1 MIEYLR
7 VWFGPV
13 VYSLFVGLALSLFDR
28 REKSYTPKG
37 DAPLYSR
44 PILLYYISPVAFFL
58 PLSLLLYLVDS
69 QFFLH
74 YWSTVGLL
82 FTVYLSVFLLLMPL
96 LRRFMQASS
105 CAAFWSVLLIQ
116 LRFMCNDPKWTIQLP
131 FAAPSGRVMAAVF
144 WIWLCGYIATLL
156 WHIAGHFIF
165 RRRLLK
171 HATPLD
177 GNEHALFQ
185 KWLQITNFPAG
196 YLHAVRSPAAKTPVS
211 IGLFWKTT
219 CVVLPAKDYTPE
231 ELALIF
237 HHEIVHISRSDSVLK
252 FLMVTFAS
260 LFWFHPLA
268 WIALKRCAAD
278 LELSCDEAVMYGRP
292 KEMRQQYA
300 SLLLET
306 ADRSPGFTSCLSASA
321 GALRYRLKN
330 IVRPKKRIVG
340 AVLVSVLCFS
350 LAVLSTTTCVRFAP
364 ALTKEQIFPGE
375 DLSQMQIMNVTFK
388 HGGTGNYANHT
399 DPAILEYIAEL
410 SVSTDE
416 LTGSFVHPPDE
427 LWVLFE
433 LKSPQHI
440 YRIRLWDNYLTVST
454 FDQDPDTGTFHAN
467 DDFTRYHLE
476 APPDWEYIFSC
487 ILPDDYLLGQS

>member
-7 VWFGPV
+7 VWFLPI
-13 VYSLFVGLALSLFDR
+13 VYSLFVGLGLSLFDR

-37 DAPLYSR
+37 DAPLYSP

-105 CAAFWSVLLIQ
+105 CAAFWSVLLVQ

-131 FAAPSGRVMAAVF
+131 FAAPSERIMAAVF

-171 HATPLD
+171 NATPLD
-177 GNEHALFQ
+177 GDEHALFQ

-237 HHEIVHISRSDSVLK
+237 QHEIIHLSRGDNHLK
-252 FLMVTFAS
+252 FTLI
-260 LFWFHPLA
+260 LFSAFLWFHPLV
-268 WIALKRCAAD
+268 WGALRICAAD
-278 LELSCDEAVMYGRP
+278 LELSCDEAVVYGRTLEER
-292 KEMRQQYA
+292 KAYA
-300 SLLLET
+300 SLLLDTKAE
-306 ADRSPGFTSCLSASA
+306 AQGFTTCLSASA
-321 GALRYRLKN
+321 KSLRYRLKN
-330 IVRPKKRIVG
+330 IVHPKKRIVG
-340 AVLVSVLCFS
+340 AIFVGLLCYGLLSVGMSIGL
-350 LAVLSTTTCVRFAP
+350 RFQP
-364 ALTKEQIFPGE
+364 TPTMEQIFHAE
-375 DLSQMQIMNVTFK
+375 ELSQIEIKEVMFE
-388 HGGTGNYANHT
+388 GGGSGNYGKYT
-399 DPAILEYIAEL
+399 DRAILEYISDL
-410 SVSTDE
+410 SLFKTIETTDE
-416 LTGSFVHPPDE
+416 DNQGF
-427 LWVLFE
+427 WIRMVLA
-433 LKSPQHI
+433 SPEHI
-440 YRIRLWDNYLTVST
+440 YQLRLQGNYLHIST
-454 FDQDPDTGTFHAN
+454 YN
-467 DDFTRYHLE
+467 DGIYHKTDYYYLE
-476 APPDWEYIFSC
+476 SQPDWELLIGYI
-487 ILPDDYLLGQS
+487 IPK